1 MALNQRLSKQRLF
14 FDGYL
19 RQSLANHTPPN
30 VVSEELA
37 LKHQTLVSEN
47 TLYRYIEHPEGQGE
61 SLRKDLPRRSKH
73 YYRSVTVRP
82 TIENRVDIIERPA
95 IADEKRELAMFED

>member
-47 TLYRYIEHPEGQGE
+47 SLYRYIEHPEGQGE
-61 SLRKDLPRRSKH
+61 SLHKDLPRRSKH

-82 TIENRVDIIERPA
+82 TIENRVDTLNVVLSQMKK
-95 IADEKRELAMFED
+95 EKLAMFED

>member
-61 SLRKDLPRRSKH
+61 ALRKDLPRRSKH

-82 TIENRVDIIERPA
+82 TIENRVDTLNVLLSQMKK
-95 IADEKRELAMFED
+95 EKLAMFED